1 MSNNHNIV
9 DYMNATVRRSA
20 ESDFVEVYPLFE
32 QLWPNKEL
40 DRNALKTVFNRGINS
55 STDELLCLVYAGEV
69 IGFCAYAIV
78 NNLWQAGYISYM
90 YAMVVDEKYRGR
102 GFGTMLIDEAIQDSK
117 NKGLKRLELD
127 SAFHREKAHEFYLKL
142 GFEKRAFL
150 FSYPLQ
156 K

>member
-1 MSNNHNIV
+1 MDVKIRK
-9 DYMNATVRRSA
+9 AT
-20 ESDFVEVYPLFE
+20 ENDFEKVYPLFE

-40 DRNALKTVFNRGINS
+40 DKNALRTVFNRGVNS
-55 STDELLCLVYAGEV
+55 DMDELFCLDYSGEP

-90 YAMVVDEKYRGR
+90 YAMVVDEKHRGK
-102 GFGTMLIDEAIQDSK
+102 GFGTMLINESIMDSK

-127 SAFHREKAHEFYLKL
+127 SGFHREKAHEFYIKL

-150 FSYPLQ
+150 FSYQL
-156 K
+156 

>member
-1 MSNNHNIV
+1 M
-9 DYMNATVRRSA
+9 DATIRKA
-20 ESDFVEVYPLFE
+20 TENDFEKVYPLLE

-40 DRNALKTVFNRGINS
+40 DRAALKIVFNRGVHSN
-55 STDELLCLVYAGEV
+55 TDELFCLDYSDEV

-90 YAMVVDEKYRGR
+90 YAMVIDEKYRGK
-102 GFGTMLIDEAIQDSK
+102 GFGTMLIKESLKDSK
-117 NKGLKRLELD
+117 AKGLKRMELD

-150 FSYPLQ
+150 FSYPL
-156 K
+156 

>member
-1 MSNNHNIV
+1 MDSMDVEIRKVTEN
-9 DYMNATVRRSA
+9 
-20 ESDFVEVYPLFE
+20 DFEKVYPLFE

-40 DRNALKTVFNRGINS
+40 DKDALRTVFNRGVCSN
-55 STDELLCLVYAGEV
+55 TDELFCLDYSNEV

-90 YAMVVDEKYRGR
+90 YAMVVDEKYRGK
-102 GFGTMLIDEAIQDSK
+102 GFGTMLINEAIQNSK

-127 SAFHREKAHEFYLKL
+127 SGFHREKAHEFYMKL

-150 FSYPLQ
+150 FSYPLE
-156 K
+156 

>member
-1 MSNNHNIV
+1 MDIKIRK
-9 DYMNATVRRSA
+9 AT
-20 ESDFVEVYPLFE
+20 ESDFEKVYPLFE

-40 DRNALKTVFNRGINS
+40 DKTALRIVFNRGVNS
-55 STDELLCLVYAGEV
+55 DTDELLCLVYSDEL

-90 YAMVVDEKYRGR
+90 YAMVVDEKQRGK
-102 GFGTMLIDEAIQDSK
+102 GFGTMLINESIKDSK
-117 NKGLKRLELD
+117 AKGLKRFVLD

-150 FSYPLQ
+150 FSHSL
-156 K
+156 

>member
-1 MSNNHNIV
+1 MDTTIRK
-9 DYMNATVRRSA
+9 AT
-20 ESDFVEVYPLFE
+20 ENDFEKVYPLFE

-40 DRNALKTVFNRGINS
+40 DRAALKIVFNRGVHSN
-55 STDELLCLVYAGEV
+55 TDELFCLEYSDEV

-90 YAMVVDEKYRGR
+90 YAMVIDEKYRGK
-102 GFGTMLIDEAIQDSK
+102 GFGTMLIKESLKDSK
-117 NKGLKRLELD
+117 AKGLKRMELD

-150 FSYPLQ
+150 FSYPL
-156 K
+156 

>member
-1 MSNNHNIV
+1 MHVIIRK
-9 DYMNATVRRSA
+9 AT
-20 ESDFVEVYPLFE
+20 ESDFEKVYPLFE

-40 DRNALKTVFNRGINS
+40 DKTALRIVFNRGVNS
-55 STDELLCLVYAGEV
+55 DTDELLCLVYSDEL

-90 YAMVVDEKYRGR
+90 YAMVVDEKQRGK
-102 GFGTMLIDEAIQDSK
+102 GFGTMLINESIKDSK
-117 NKGLKRLELD
+117 AKGLKRLELD

-150 FSYPLQ
+150 FSHSL
-156 K
+156 

>member
-1 MSNNHNIV
+1 MHFTIRKS
-9 DYMNATVRRSA
+9 T
-20 ESDFVEVYPLFE
+20 EKDFDKVFPLFE

-40 DRNALKTVFNRGINS
+40 DKKELRIVFNRGVNS
-55 STDELLCLVYAGEV
+55 DTDELLCLVSSNEI

-90 YAMVVDEKYRGR
+90 YAMVVDEKQRGK
-102 GFGTMLIDEAIQDSK
+102 GLGTLLMREAIKDSK

-127 SAFHREKAHEFYLKL
+127 SGFQRERAHEFYLKL

-150 FSYPLQ
+150 FSYKL
-156 K
+156 